1 MDLNRAYLVLGA
13 QRGESWESIRHK
25 YRQMIQMYHP
35 DSAGEDPASVFLAQ
49 QINEAYNFLKNA
61 QSSTEKAS
69 DRMGY
74 KTHFAGG
81 MPSEEDY
88 FHEQSV
94 RCASAFTWKAGKNEQ
109 AFCARNLYEGSGMYD
124 SGQVLW
130 HQTGHDKYYWDPDQ
144 EDFRIFIRS
153 INEACG
159 ELIGALERQYGI
171 YDREDLDDPTF
182 EDEMRLKLFHLL
194 IQEFIRPEYCLDR
207 IAQEHEIDKTIPGKF
222 CFEGIIGL
230 SGAKELEHLAYI
242 RQGDFLDL
250 HIVNERIRVRSREGL
265 DLGYLSFHEDSLY
278 YVTALLLKDGGA
290 AIEAEVKDIRENRRV
305 RPMRGRIT
313 IKMHMRLEE
322 KQPERACAA
331 HNRQISE
338 LLKQYA
344 AYLAESY

>member
-1 MDLNRAYLVLGA
+1 MDINRAYLILGA
-13 QRGESWESIRHK
+13 QRGDSWENIKRR

-49 QINEAYNFLKNA
+49 QINEAYHYLKNLQGSAEKTGGFQEKNGFRA
-61 QSSTEKAS
+61 Q
-69 DRMGY
+69 G
-74 KTHFAGG
+74 THRAD
-81 MPSEEDY
+81 EY
-88 FHEQSV
+88 VHEQQMY
-94 RCASAFTWKAGKNEQ
+94 RRNAFTWKAGKNEQ

-159 ELIGALERQYGI
+159 ELLGSLERQYGI
-171 YDREDLDDPTF
+171 YDRDDLEDPAC

-207 IAQEHEIDKTIPGKF
+207 IAQEHEMDKTVQGKF

-230 SGAKELEHLAYI
+230 SGADDLRKLSYI
-242 RQGDFLDL
+242 REGDFLDL
-250 HIVNERIRVRSREGL
+250 HIVDERIRVRSREGI

-278 YVTALLLKDGGA
+278 YVTALLLRDGGA
-290 AIEAEVKDIRENRRV
+290 AIEAEVKDIRENRRT
-305 RPMRGRIT
+305 RPVKGRIT
-313 IKMHMRLEE
+313 IKMHILLEK
-322 KQPERACAA
+322 KQPERVYEK
-331 HNRQISE
+331 HNRQIAA
-338 LLKQYA
+338 LLEQYA
-344 AYLAESY
+344 LHLAEHY